1 MRIVGS
7 DMSEIPVGYELPRV
21 PPAEP
26 KPSASAV
33 ITRDGAE
40 GVELL
45 LCHRVSEMP
54 SFPDFWSFPGGGIK
68 ECDQAAADAMGQLAG
83 EEGTALA
90 GLMRELVEEVGLAP
104 SGRGLVAVDEPVRE
118 EVLAHADSWLAL
130 AQDGILPSNPAG
142 FRLITRRTTPPL
154 APMRFDNRFF
164 HLHAGTSPPEPSLSA
179 ERSEF
184 DAILWLRPIDALAAW
199 EVCDMRIPP
208 PQITLLRDLAA
219 GLADHEGDMQAVAD
233 SLASD
238 PPTGEHLIEFAP
250 GVECV
255 PLETQTLPPATHT
268 NCYIL
273 GERGGEHIVV
283 DPAARDAAGLAYLER
298 RVRAAEE
305 AGGRIVAT
313 VFTHRHPDHIGD
325 LEGLASIYR
334 APIWASVET
343 HEVIPECETDS
354 VLSDGDELV
363 LKGPSGSV
371 SWTVLAT
378 PGHCPGHI
386 ALASDVGVV
395 SGDLAVV
402 VGTILVPSA
411 DGDMDDYLASLE
423 RVRDLSPPMLFPAH
437 GPLSPTPEK
446 LLEHYISHRR
456 ARHLRVLEAVKSG
469 LSELAGISESAYAD
483 TQGAHPILK
492 LDQTLSHLRSHER
505 AGAVHETDTG
515 WHPA

>member
-1 MRIVGS
+1 
-7 DMSEIPVGYELPRV
+7 MSETPIGYELPRV
-21 PPAEP
+21 SPAVP
-26 KPSASAV
+26 MPSVSAV
-33 ITRDGAE
+33 ITRDGAQ

-68 ECDQAAADAMGQLAG
+68 ECDGEAADAMEHLSG
-83 EEGTALA
+83 EEGVALA

-104 SGRGLVAVDEPVRE
+104 SGQGLMAVDEPVRE
-118 EVLAHADSWLAL
+118 EVLAGTDSWLPL
-130 AQDGILPSNPAG
+130 ARDGIIPSNHTG

-154 APMRFDNRFF
+154 APLRFDNRFF
-164 HLHAGTSPPEPSLSA
+164 HLHAGTDPPDATLAGEG
-179 ERSEF
+179 SEF
-184 DAILWLRPIDALAAW
+184 DAISWLSPADALAAW
-199 EVCDMRIPP
+199 KDCEMRIPP
-208 PQITLLRDLAA
+208 PQITLLRDLAT
-219 GLADHEGDMQAVAD
+219 GLAEHAEDMQAVAD
-233 SLASD
+233 LLASEL
-238 PPTGEHLIEFAP
+238 PTGEHLIEFAP

-283 DPAARDAAGLAYLER
+283 DPAAKDSAGLAYLER
-298 RVRAAEE
+298 RVRSAEE

-313 VFTHRHPDHIGD
+313 VYTHRHPDHIGD
-325 LEGLASIYR
+325 LKGIASIYR
-334 APIWASVET
+334 APIWASAET
-343 HEVIPECETDS
+343 HDVIPACDTDL
-354 VLSDGDELV
+354 VISDGDELV

-371 SWTVLAT
+371 SWRVLDT

-386 ALASDVGVV
+386 ALAADVGVV

-446 LLEHYISHRR
+446 LLGHYISHRR
-456 ARHLRVLEAVKSG
+456 TRHLRVLEAVNSG
-469 LSELAGISESAYAD
+469 LTTLAEISESAYAD
-483 TQGAHPILK
+483 TTDAHPILK
-492 LDQTLSHLRSHER
+492 LDQTLSHLHSHER
-505 AGAVHETDTG
+505 TGAIRETESG
-515 WHPA
+515 WQSA

>member
-1 MRIVGS
+1 MRSVGG
-7 DMSEIPVGYELPRV
+7 DMSEVPVGYELPRV
-21 PPAEP
+21 SPAEP
-26 KPSASAV
+26 KPSVSAV
-33 ITRDGAE
+33 ITRAGAE

-68 ECDQAAADAMGQLAG
+68 ECDRGAADAMEQLAG
-83 EEGTALA
+83 EEGAALA

-104 SGRGLVAVDEPVRE
+104 SGRGLMAVDEPVRE
-118 EVLAHADSWLAL
+118 EVLADADSWLPL
-130 AQDGILPSNPAG
+130 ARDGIIPSNHTG

-154 APMRFDNRFF
+154 APMRFDNRFY
-164 HLHAGTSPPEPSLSA
+164 HLHAGASPPDPSLPA

-184 DAILWLRPIDALAAW
+184 DAIRWLRPIDALSAW
-199 EVCDMRIPP
+199 ESCEMRIPP
-208 PQITLLRDLAA
+208 PQITLLRALAT
-219 GLADHEGDMQAVAD
+219 GLEEHAGDMQAVAD

-238 PPTGEHLIEFAP
+238 LPTGEHLIEFAP

-273 GERGGEHIVV
+273 GERGGEHLGV
-283 DPAARDAAGLAYLER
+283 DPAAKDSAGLAYLER
-298 RVRAAEE
+298 RVRSAEK

-325 LEGLASIYR
+325 LKEIASIYR

-343 HEVIPECETDS
+343 HDVIPECETDS

-437 GPLSPTPEK
+437 GPLSPTPGK

-469 LSELAGISESAYAD
+469 LTSLAEISESAYAD

-492 LDQTLSHLRSHER
+492 LDQTLSHLKSHEI
-505 AGAVHETDTG
+505 AGDVRETVSG
-515 WHPA
+515 WEPA